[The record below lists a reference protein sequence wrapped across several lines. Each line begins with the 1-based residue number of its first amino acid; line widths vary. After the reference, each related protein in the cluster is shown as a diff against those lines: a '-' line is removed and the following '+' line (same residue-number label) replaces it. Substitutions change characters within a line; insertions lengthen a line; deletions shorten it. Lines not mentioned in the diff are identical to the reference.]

1 MFRYFFHLLFV
12 LLVVGCSAED
22 GSTSSQTSNKGESK
36 NNSQEVKNQSTDESR
51 EKFFQNQLLGFAE
64 RGISTLEREHKLELE
79 KEEAVLRKFARGE
92 LSREEYQEY
101 LDQKSQ
107 AEQRETEEAFA
118 MLKDMYDPEKGM
130 LSGVMKL
137 ANDPSNRKS
146 DQQRKLDKE
155 IKEIIADIGSV
166 SNQAIITRLHLVAWA
181 PVGDPSIDQEMTD
194 YYEKKIERA
203 IESLKAD

>member
-1 MFRYFFHLLFV
+1 MYRCLIYIFLV
-12 LLVVGCSAED
+12 LSLVGCSAEENSP
-22 GSTSSQTSNKGESK
+22 GSQTSEKEESK
-36 NNSQEVKNQSTDESR
+36 NSQEVENQSTDESR
-51 EKFFQNQLLGFAE
+51 EKFFQKQLLGFAE
-64 RGISTLEREHKLELE
+64 RGISALEREHNLELE
-79 KEEAVLRKFARGE
+79 KEAAVLKSFEMGE
-92 LSREEYQEY
+92 MSREEYQEY
-101 LDQKSQ
+101 LDQKSR
-107 AEQRETEEAFA
+107 AEQRETEEALA

-130 LSGVMKL
+130 LSGIAKL

-166 SNQAIITRLHLVAWA
+166 SNQVIITRLHLVAWA
-181 PVGDPSIDQEMTD
+181 PVGDPSIDLEMTE

>member
-1 MFRYFFHLLFV
+1 MYRYFFYFLFV
-12 LLVVGCSAED
+12 LSLVGCSAEET
-22 GSTSSQTSNKGESK
+22 GPGSQTSDKEESK
-36 NNSQEVKNQSTDESR
+36 NRQEVENQSTDESR

-64 RGISTLEREHKLELE
+64 RGISALEREHNLELE
-79 KEEAVLRKFARGE
+79 KEAAVLRSFEKGE
-92 LSREEYQEY
+92 MSREEYQEY
-101 LDQKSQ
+101 LDQKSR
-107 AEQRETEEAFA
+107 AEQRETEEALA

-130 LSGVMKL
+130 LSGIAKL

-181 PVGDPSIDQEMTD
+181 PVGDPSIDLEMTE

-203 IESLKAD
+203 IKSLKAD

>member
-1 MFRYFFHLLFV
+1 MNRYFFYFLFV

-22 GSTSSQTSNKGESK
+22 NSSGSQTSDKEESK
-36 NNSQEVKNQSTDESR
+36 NSQEVENQSTDESR

-64 RGISTLEREHKLELE
+64 RGISALEREHNLELE
-79 KEEAVLRKFARGE
+79 KEAAVLRSFEKGE
-92 LSREEYQEY
+92 MSREEYQEY

-130 LSGVMKL
+130 FSGVTKL
-137 ANDPSNRKS
+137 AKDPSYKKS

-181 PVGDPSIDQEMTD
+181 PVGDPSIDREMTE

-203 IESLKAD
+203 IKSLKAD

>member
-1 MFRYFFHLLFV
+1 MNRYFFHLLFI

-22 GSTSSQTSNKGESK
+22 NSPGSQTSNKEETK
-36 NNSQEVKNQSTDESR
+36 NNPEVKNQPTDESR

-64 RGISTLEREHKLELE
+64 RGISALEREHNLELE
-79 KEEAVLRKFARGE
+79 KEAAVLKSFEKGE
-92 LSREEYQEY
+92 MSREEYQEY

-130 LSGVMKL
+130 FSGVTKL
-137 ANDPSNRKS
+137 AKDPSYKKS

-181 PVGDPSIDQEMTD
+181 PVGDPSIDLEMTE